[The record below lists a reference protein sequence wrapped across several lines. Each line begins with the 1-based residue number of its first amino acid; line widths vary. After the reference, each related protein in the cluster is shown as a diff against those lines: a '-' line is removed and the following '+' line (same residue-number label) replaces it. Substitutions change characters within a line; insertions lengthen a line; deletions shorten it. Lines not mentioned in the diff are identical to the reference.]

1 MSQIVMANVITQSA
15 VAVRSST
22 NPRPDPSRRLSQP
35 PIYRTLAEGLGALDH
50 PGSADMIQ
58 LSAQPP
64 F

>member
-1 MSQIVMANVITQSA
+1 MAKLITQSPA
-15 VAVRSST
+15 AVREST
-22 NPRPDPSRRLSQP
+22 NPRPNPSRRVLQP